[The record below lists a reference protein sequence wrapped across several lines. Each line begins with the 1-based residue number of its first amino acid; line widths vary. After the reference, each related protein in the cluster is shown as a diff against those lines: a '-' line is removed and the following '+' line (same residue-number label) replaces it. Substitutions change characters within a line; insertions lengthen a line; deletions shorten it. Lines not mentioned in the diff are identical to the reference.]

1 MHHRLTSIGR
11 PTTILLS
18 GLLLLG
24 TGCALSNS
32 ISNSISNSSNSIS
45 DSTSN
50 SFNWSS
56 ESSAKE
62 DSAYRED
69 VSDYTLASA
78 RMGDDIGAYR
88 MGLGRIAEQ
97 RGITNWEADSLTC
110 AGIGQGLA
118 RAHIDEAGLEAFT
131 TTLFGQD
138 FVLGSAGGRD
148 LRAGY
153 ESIP

>member
-1 MHHRLTSIGR
+1 MHHRFRTIGR
-11 PTTILLS
+11 LTTIVLP

-24 TGCALSNS
+24 NGCALSNS
-32 ISNSISNSSNSIS
+32 ISNSVSNSSNSIS

-56 ESSAKE
+56 ESSSKE

-78 RMGDDIGAYR
+78 HVGDDISAYR

-118 RAHIDEAGLEAFT
+118 RARIDEAGLEAFAAN
-131 TTLFGQD
+131 LFGQD
-138 FVLGSAGGRD
+138 FALDSARGRD
-148 LRAGY
+148 LRTGY
-153 ESIP
+153 ESIQ